1 MFIEVCVSRNSA
13 SVIFIYHRRKHR
25 EKDNCTAD
33 AADNS
38 HICSCLRGRRR
49 QGAQTPEPS
58 VDLSTLIPDPTE
70 ILGGKTVKVREKSA
84 GIYSISIHNCS
95 KDEAKKYID
104 LLKAGKWTKN
114 AEYTDKLIASA
125 FTAEDESGKLGVK
138 AEFSPLQKILR
149 VTVKKTTPETG
160 AVGGG
165 QTE

>member
-38 HICSCLRGRRR
+38 HIAAACGGAGGRR
-49 QGAQTPEPS
+49 AQTSDPS

>member
-1 MFIEVCVSRNSA
+1 MQCRFA
-13 SVIFIYHRRKHR
+13 
-25 EKDNCTAD
+25 EKTHCLLKYVFRGTVLRSYLYITVGCT
-33 AADNS
+33 
-38 HICSCLRGRRR
+38 LRPSYSGPGGGAGGR
-49 QGAQTPEPS
+49 GAQTPEPS

-70 ILGGKTVKVREKSA
+70 ILGGKTVKVREESA

-160 AVGGG
+160 AVSGG

>member
-1 MFIEVCVSRNSA
+1 MLRSYLYITGGNIVKKTIALLTLLITLISA
-13 SVIFIYHRRKHR
+13 
-25 EKDNCTAD
+25 
-33 AADNS
+33 AA
-38 HICSCLRGRRR
+38 CGGAGGR
-49 QGAQTPEPS
+49 GAQTPEPS

-70 ILGGKTVKVREKSA
+70 ILGGKTVKVREESA

-149 VTVKKTTPETG
+149 VTVKKTAPETG
-160 AVGGG
+160 AVSGG